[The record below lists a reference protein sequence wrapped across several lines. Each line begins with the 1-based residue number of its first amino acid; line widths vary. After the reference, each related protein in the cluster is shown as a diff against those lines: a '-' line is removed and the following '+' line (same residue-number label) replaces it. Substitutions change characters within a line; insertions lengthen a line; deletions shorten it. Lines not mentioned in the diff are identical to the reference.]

1 MLFLF
6 VQLMKNNPI
15 GIFDSGIG
23 GLTVANAIKK
33 VLPNE
38 DFVYF
43 GDTEHLPYGEKSKES
58 ILRFS
63 KNIIRFLINKDCKAI
78 VIACNSASSVMNDN
92 LLRFANNKV
101 VFNVIDPAAK
111 LAVELAN
118 NSKSSEGETL
128 EVGVIGTKATI
139 GSKIYTKKI
148 EKFSYNFN
156 CGYSDDLEDTKTI
169 SSYDVP
175 NIKSLATPLLAPM
188 IEEGFINDEIS
199 KKIIQNYLSDPILK
213 NIDMLILAC
222 THYPLIYNKIN
233 EYYNGEKIIIDSS
246 EIVAKHIESVL
257 KKKNLLNN
265 KVKTNHQFYV
275 SNYTKSFEQST
286 RFFFK
291 EGVKLE
297 EVNIHQ

>member
-118 NSKSSEGETL
+118 NRKSSEGKTL

-148 EKFSYNFN
+148 EEFSYNFN

>member
-1 MLFLF
+1 MLFLYF
-6 VQLMKNNPI
+6 QLMKNNPI

-38 DFVYF
+38 DFIYF

-63 KNIIRFLINKDCKAI
+63 KNIIKFLINKECKAI

-92 LLRFANNKV
+92 LLNYANNKIM
-101 VFNVIDPAAK
+101 FNVIDPVAK
-111 LAVELAN
+111 LVVEMVN
-118 NSKSSEGETL
+118 GRKSSAGETL

-148 EKFSYNFN
+148 EEISCDFN
-156 CGYSDDLEDTKTI
+156 CGYSDDPENTKTT
-169 SSYDVP
+169 SYYVP

-199 KKIIQNYLSDPILK
+199 KKVIQNYLSDPILE

-233 EYYNGEKIIIDSS
+233 EYYTGEKIIIDSS

>member
-1 MLFLF
+1 
-6 VQLMKNNPI
+6 MKNNPI

-38 DFVYF
+38 NFVYF

-92 LLRFANNKV
+92 LLNYANNKI
-101 VFNVIDPAAK
+101 VFNVIDPVAK

-118 NSKSSEGETL
+118 DGKSSAGETL
-128 EVGVIGTKATI
+128 NVGVIGTKATI

-148 EKFSYNFN
+148 EEFCFDLNN
-156 CGYSDDLEDTKTI
+156 GYENDSNGQRHVTI
-169 SSYDVP
+169 SYDVP
-175 NIKSLATPLLAPM
+175 SIKSLATPLLAPM
-188 IEEGFINDEIS
+188 IEEGFINNEIS
-199 KKIIQNYLSDPILK
+199 KKVIQNYLSDPIIK

-233 EYYNGEKIIIDSS
+233 EYYNGEKIVIDSS
-246 EIVAKHIESVL
+246 EIIAKHIERVL
-257 KKKNLLNN
+257 KAKNLLNDI
-265 KVKTNHQFYV
+265 VETNHQFYV

>member
-156 CGYSDDLEDTKTI
+156 CGCSDDLEDTKTI

>member
-92 LLRFANNKV
+92 LLRFANNKI

-118 NSKSSEGETL
+118 NSKSSEGKTL

-156 CGYSDDLEDTKTI
+156 CGCSDDLEDTKTI

-199 KKIIQNYLSDPILK
+199 KKVIQNYLSAPLLK

-257 KKKNLLNN
+257 KKKNLLND

>member
-1 MLFLF
+1 
-6 VQLMKNNPI
+6 MKNNPI

-92 LLRFANNKV
+92 LLKYANNKI
-101 VFNVIDPAAK
+101 VFNVIDPVAK

-118 NSKSSEGETL
+118 NAKSSVRKTL
-128 EVGVIGTKATI
+128 KVGVIGTKATI

-148 EKFSYNFN
+148 EEFCFDFNNGYEDDSEGQSYVT
-156 CGYSDDLEDTKTI
+156 L
-169 SSYDVP
+169 SYDVP

-188 IEEGFINDEIS
+188 IEEGFINNEIS
-199 KKIIQNYLSDPILK
+199 KKVIQNYLSDPILK

-233 EYYNGEKIIIDSS
+233 EYYNSEKIVIDSS
-246 EIVAKHIESVL
+246 EIVAKHIERVL
-257 KKKNLLNN
+257 KAKNLLND
-265 KVKTNHQFYV
+265 KVETNHQFYV

>member
-63 KNIIRFLINKDCKAI
+63 KNIIKFLINKDCKAI

-92 LLRFANNKV
+92 LLRFANNKI

-118 NSKSSEGETL
+118 NSKSSEGKTL

-148 EKFSYNFN
+148 EEFSYNFN

-257 KKKNLLNN
+257 KKNNLLNN
-265 KVKTNHQFYV
+265 KVKTNHQFFV